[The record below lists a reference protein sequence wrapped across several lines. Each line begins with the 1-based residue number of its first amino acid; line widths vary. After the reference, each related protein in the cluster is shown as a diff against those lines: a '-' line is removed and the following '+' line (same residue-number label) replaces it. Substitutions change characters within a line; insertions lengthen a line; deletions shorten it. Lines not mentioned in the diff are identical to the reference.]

1 MFMNTTSL
9 TEVIFNYEGE
19 NFTFNTGSFYG
30 CSGLE
35 KIYIYAQ
42 TISYQSKSN
51 MFTKV
56 PTTAVAYIK
65 NDTVKA
71 ILEELKWPGQI
82 IVDPNMSNTPIVSV
96 DKTNLANKITE
107 VETFIA
113 GVEDEIKY
121 NNIEELK
128 VALASAKTVNENNS
142 ATQEEVN
149 SAAETFL
156 SGIDNAIQI

>member
-1 MFMNTTSL
+1 M
-9 TEVIFNYEGE
+9 
-19 NFTFNTGSFYG
+19 
-30 CSGLE
+30 
-35 KIYIYAQ
+35 
-42 TISYQSKSN
+42 
-51 MFTKV
+51 
-56 PTTAVAYIK
+56 
-65 NDTVKA
+65 
-71 ILEELKWPGQI
+71 
-82 IVDPNMSNTPIVSV
+82 